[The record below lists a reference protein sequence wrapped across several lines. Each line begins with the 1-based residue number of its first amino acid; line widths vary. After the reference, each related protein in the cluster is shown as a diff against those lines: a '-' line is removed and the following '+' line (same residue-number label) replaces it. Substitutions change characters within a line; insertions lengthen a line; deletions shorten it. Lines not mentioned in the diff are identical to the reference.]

1 MNWPSASK
9 LWHDAVV
16 NFVFFYPLLMAY
28 VWMIGGVV
36 HVLRMERR
44 RAAPPDPLRLLP
56 QRPMVTI
63 IVPCYNEAGQIREV
77 IAQLMRSRYP
87 RFEVIA
93 VNDGSTD
100 DTALMLDALAQ
111 SYPNK
116 LRVIHNAANQGKAV
130 GLNTAALLARG
141 EFIFGIDGDA
151 LIDEDAI
158 AWLLIPMLANP
169 RVGAVTG
176 NPRIRNRTTVLG
188 RMQVG
193 EFSATIGLIK
203 RTQQLWGRLFTVSG
217 VVVMFRRRALLQVGF
232 WSTDILTEDIDI
244 SWRLQLAGWLVRFQP
259 AALSWILMP
268 ETVRGLWKQRLR
280 WSMGGVQAILRYRH
294 IWLKP
299 RLWKMWPVYVEYLLS
314 VIWSYAMVSVLIVT
328 AVAWL
333 VPAYVAPEWTSSL
346 LPGWR
351 GLLLS
356 VTCLLQIG
364 IGMWIDRYYDR
375 DLMRYLIWTLW
386 YPIAFWAINMFTAV
400 AAVPKALLW
409 RPGKRA
415 TWTSPDRGIGAQS

>member
-1 MNWPSASK
+1 MSH
-9 LWHDAVV
+9 LGLHEVLV

-36 HVLRMERR
+36 HVLRLERR
-44 RAAPPDPLRLLP
+44 RSHPPDPLKLLP
-56 QRPMVTI
+56 YRPMVTV
-63 IVPCYNEAGQIREV
+63 IVPCYNESGQIREV

-87 RFEVIA
+87 RFEVIT

-100 DTALMLDALAQ
+100 DTALVLDALTQ
-111 SYPNK
+111 SYPGK
-116 LRVIHNAANQGKAV
+116 LRVIHNATNQGKAV

-158 AWLLIPMLANP
+158 AWLLMPMLANP

-176 NPRIRNRTTVLG
+176 NPRIRNRTTLLG

-217 VVVMFRRRALLQVGF
+217 VVVMFRRRALLNVGF

-280 WSMGGVQAILRYRH
+280 WSMGGVQAIIRYRR
-294 IWLKP
+294 IWLNT
-299 RLWKMWPVYVEYLLS
+299 RLWKMWPVYAEYLLS
-314 VIWSYAMVSVLIVT
+314 VIWSYVMLFVLT
-328 AVAWL
+328 VAAIIWI
-333 VPAYVAPEWTSSL
+333 APIEMPTEWRSSL

-351 GLLLS
+351 GLLLAA
-356 VTCLLQIG
+356 TCLIQIG

-375 DLMRYLIWTLW
+375 DLMRYLVWTLW
-386 YPIAFWAINMFTAV
+386 YPIAFWTINMCTAV
-400 AAVPKALLW
+400 IAVPKALLW
-409 RPGKRA
+409 RSGKRA
-415 TWTSPDRGIGAQS
+415 TWTSPDRGIGTQP